1 MASHQAFA
9 PLEQEPK
16 FKVQRQ
22 KLRSRA
28 DDGTNDRKK
37 EDVIALPPVRA
48 LATTSQENQIDR
60 LQTPLNKW
68 QIHRCATPNTTP
80 CQEELVNE
88 WLHRNHIQVVDRL
101 PKMDPVVLTSRGTD
115 VSKYISFIHP
125 PPFSLKLLSGTTEEQ
140 KYRDKRNKLT
150 QAPLPTCSSPCP
162 RLLRCQRSDREMFAV
177 NPVIRVGGG
186 YRRLSWKVLDVL
198 PSIGQYDPD
207 VDSAYSCASC
217 HANLQVVEKV
227 TNSRGRVRSILTTPK
242 QCHKCGAP
250 TTNSQI
256 LAEKDLHESV
266 VDTLHRGDSR
276 FIVDHRRFKKSSVVH
291 PSSGNNPADLHSN
304 SPMDWRD
311 DLESFRLHM
320 SRQSQT
326 EDDLDTIV

>member
-1 MASHQAFA
+1 M
-9 PLEQEPK
+9 
-16 FKVQRQ
+16 
-22 KLRSRA
+22 
-28 DDGTNDRKK
+28 
-37 EDVIALPPVRA
+37 
-48 LATTSQENQIDR
+48 
-60 LQTPLNKW
+60 
-68 QIHRCATPNTTP
+68 
-80 CQEELVNE
+80 
-88 WLHRNHIQVVDRL
+88 
-101 PKMDPVVLTSRGTD
+101 
-115 VSKYISFIHP
+115 
-125 PPFSLKLLSGTTEEQ
+125 
-140 KYRDKRNKLT
+140 
-150 QAPLPTCSSPCP
+150 
-162 RLLRCQRSDREMFAV
+162 
-177 NPVIRVGGG
+177 
-186 YRRLSWKVLDVL
+186 DVL

-326 EDDLDTIV
+326 EDELDTIVYGYKRNRSESGSSSVFMTEPGANIDETNHRMYAARGMTGSHVQKFSGIMRTMLKNGKKEMRTEKKMEKKTGAQLLITI